1 MSTAQ
6 LHVSYD
12 IIGRTKSKKSKGPI
26 KRKKEASSSTRATN
40 MSAENW
46 ARDNEEELSAFN
58 TAHLALDDEQE
69 IDVSLPPPGCV
80 CVLFYL

>member
-1 MSTAQ
+1 
-6 LHVSYD
+6 
-12 IIGRTKSKKSKGPI
+12 
-26 KRKKEASSSTRATN
+26 
-40 MSAENW
+40 MSADNW

-80 CVLFYL
+80 CVLSLSFEFVFVFEFVCF